1 MSYSA
6 RQQYC
11 LNIMG
16 LVAWT
21 SVRRASGE
29 ATPATS
35 GKAAVVDTVVEQN
48 SHPAPLEGASH
59 DGSTLAQWLV
69 EQALVPFNFR
79 GNSVSCV
86 GSEQAILVV
95 VCLHRPEM
103 DDGITPDLPLTQ
115 DCASLLN
122 QMMRA
127 IDLPAAAIRQ
137 CVMRSREDNETAPE
151 TAPETAKQLPKQ
163 LEKRGQGLEVV
174 VTPTVKAV
182 LVLDTAEL
190 WLDDDKDY
198 ELLPGSSLP
207 MWRIPHPRILL
218 AETSLK
224 RRAWKNLK
232 ALKQAL

>member
-21 SVRRASGE
+21 SVHRASGQ

-35 GKAAVVDTVVEQN
+35 GKVAVVDTVVEQN
-48 SHPAPLEGASH
+48 RYPAPREGASH
-59 DGSTLAQWLV
+59 DCSTLAQWLV
-69 EQALVPFNFR
+69 EQAVVPFNFR

-95 VCLHRPEM
+95 VCLHRPES
-103 DDGITPDLPLTQ
+103 DNGITPELPLTQ

-127 IDLPAAAIRQ
+127 IDMPAAAIRQ
-137 CVMRSREDNETAPE
+137 CVIRSRSDNETAPE
-151 TAPETAKQLPKQ
+151 TVPETAPP
-163 LEKRGQGLEVV
+163 EKRGQGLEVV

-182 LVLDTAEL
+182 LVLDTAEQ